1 MKEKVKRIGLDARFY
16 GPVGKGLGR
25 YTQEIVDRVIKQD
38 TYNQYVVFLSQ
49 ENFDSFYCS
58 NKKVKKILIKARWY
72 SVAEQIVFPF
82 IIWRQKLDLMHFM
95 HFNVPIFTPV
105 KFLVTIH
112 DLILTKF
119 PTTRAST
126 LSPFFYKIK
135 NLAYKIVIW
144 IAIKRA
150 KSIIAVSKFTRNDII
165 RQFNARK
172 DKVKLI
178 YEGVSD
184 FKNLEKENS
193 KNILNKYNIKKPFLL
208 YVGNAYPHKNLERL
222 IKAFLILKKD
232 FINLSLVLVGKEDYF
247 YKRLKNFL
255 DYKKYN
261 ILFPGFV
268 ADDELGVFFQE
279 AECYVFPSLYEG
291 FGLPPLEAMAFS
303 CPVVSSNR
311 SCLPEILGDAAVYF
325 NPEKEQDIVN
335 KIKKV
340 IKDDVLKKQMIAKGS
355 QQIKKYSWQKAVE
368 QTLKLYHQV

>member
-144 IAIKRA
+144 VAIKRA

>member
-38 TYNQYVVFLSQ
+38 THNQYVVFLSQ

-144 IAIKRA
+144 VAIKRA

-368 QTLKLYHQV
+368 QTLKLYHQF